1 MSLTD
6 LSFHDVA
13 QTVGWFGTAMLLTAY
28 WLVSNRRVTG
38 EGWAYQGL
46 NIGGSL
52 GLGIAALDGAVWS
65 SVALNGVWM
74 LIGLQVLLARQ
85 RREARRSAGEAA
97 PD

>member
-13 QTVGWFGTAMLLTAY
+13 QTVGWFGTAMLLSAY

-38 EGWAYQGL
+38 ESWGYQGL

-85 RREARRSAGEAA
+85 RREAREATS
-97 PD
+97 D